1 MEKLNESIIR
11 HLNEGRNDDMHVGTV
26 VSKKGS
32 FYVGDPC
39 YVLPDEI
46 YHGIWGD
53 KYNFEDG
60 LIETPEGNWLVHG
73 TAYGDGYYDGYPV
86 DSGTLSV
93 IPAEL
98 IAEDKAKDAL
108 RLGKIFPGKEASVD
122 WVGQTGAFIVGI
134 KDPNCSFD
142 IITGEYEE
150 DEENW
155 DNNEEDWDN
164 SEEEE
169 Y

>member
-1 MEKLNESIIR
+1 MKLNESIIKN
-11 HLNEGRNDDMHVGTV
+11 LNEGRNDEMDVGTIT
-26 VSKKGS
+26 SDKGKG

-73 TAYGDGYYDGYPV
+73 TAYGDGCYDGYFV

-134 KDPNCSFD
+134 KDPNRSFD

-150 DEENW
+150 DEE
-155 DNNEEDWDN
+155 DWDN

>member
-150 DEENW
+150 DWN
-155 DNNEEDWDN
+155 
-164 SEEEE
+164 EEEE
-169 Y
+169 E

>member
-98 IAEDKAKDAL
+98 IAEDL
-108 RLGKIFPGKEASVD
+108 ASPQLVKYMELM
-122 WVGQTGAFIVGI
+122 T
-134 KDPNCSFD
+134 S
-142 IITGEYEE
+142 
-150 DEENW
+150 
-155 DNNEEDWDN
+155 
-164 SEEEE
+164 
-169 Y
+169 